1 MTPRIYLISGV
12 MAAGKS
18 TVAQALAERLS
29 RSVHLRGDSFRRAIV
44 SGRAEPTARL
54 SAEAEEQ
61 LVLRYRVA
69 SAAARMYF
77 EAGFAVVYQ
86 DIILGESLVTVSSL
100 FDGLPLSV
108 VVLCPTVEAVTQREA
123 ERDKTGYRQPEDIAF
138 FDRVLRRETPR
149 IGLWL
154 DTTNLTPA
162 ETVERILADA
172 PAYSV

>member
-1 MTPRIYLISGV
+1 MTPRIYLITGV

-18 TVAQALAERLS
+18 TVAQELAERLP
-29 RSVHLRGDSFRRAIV
+29 RSVHLRGDTFRRALV
-44 SGRAEPTARL
+44 SGRAEPTTQL

-61 LVLRYRVA
+61 LMLRYRVA

-77 EAGFAVVYQ
+77 EADFAVVYQ
-86 DIILGESLVTVSSL
+86 DIILGESLTTVAAL
-100 FDGLPLSV
+100 FAGLPLSV
-108 VVLCPTVEAVTQREA
+108 VVLCPSVEVVTARELG
-123 ERDKTGYRQPEDIAF
+123 RDKTGYREPEDIAF

-154 DTTNLTPA
+154 DTTDLSPA
-162 ETVERILADA
+162 ETVDRILKDA